1 VAKTETVR
9 KNLALPHSRE
19 AELAIIGSVLVSPS
33 SIFESV
39 ETLRPEY
46 FYHDTHREIVA
57 AIVDLARDQ
66 VPPDLPAVAERL
78 RKTMPTF
85 ELVGYEGL
93 KEFLSYSSDPANIPS
108 YIESVKHYWE
118 LREMVQVFGDIAVR
132 GRNVPEADV
141 PLFLSEIEEK
151 MMKLQ
156 ESRNV
161 GGLVSASEVVRAT
174 VGQLE
179 RLLDDPTAMQGVPS
193 GFTKLDEVTSGW
205 QAGDLVI
212 LGARPAMGKT
222 AFALNLAANAALRF
236 DKVVAF
242 FSLEMPASQLMQRL
256 LAMAASI
263 ESHKFRS
270 GEMDTRDFDRLYEAV
285 KEYDTDRIQFDDS
298 SGINVLDLVS
308 RCRKLKR
315 EKKQLDLVII
325 DYLQLMTAG
334 PSLGFKNASRELE
347 IAFISRSLKGL
358 AKELK
363 CPVIALSQLNRTL
376 ENRPDKR
383 PKAADLR
390 ESGSI
395 EQDADLVLF
404 LYRDEVYN
412 KDSAD
417 KGIAEVIIG
426 KNRHGSLDTIKLA
439 FDGRFTRFHNLAQF
453 SSPH

>member
-1 VAKTETVR
+1 MAKTETVR
-9 KNLALPHSRE
+9 RNLALPHSRE
-19 AELAIIGSVLVSPS
+19 AELAIIGSIFVSPS
-33 SIFESV
+33 CILESV
-39 ETLRPEY
+39 ESLRPEY
-46 FYHDTHREIVA
+46 FHNEIHREVA
-57 AIVDLARDQ
+57 TAIVELARDQ
-66 VPPDLPAVAERL
+66 VLPDLPAVAERL
-78 RKTMPTF
+78 RQKMPNF
-85 ELVGYEGL
+85 ELVGYDGL
-93 KEFLSYSSDPANIPS
+93 KEFLSYGADSANLS
-108 YIESVKHYWE
+108 TYIESVKKYWE
-118 LREMVQVFGDIAVR
+118 LREMVQVFGDISAR
-132 GRNVPEADV
+132 GRSIPEGDV
-141 PLFLSEIEEK
+141 PAFLSEIEEK

-156 ESRNV
+156 ESRSV
-161 GGLVSASEVVRAT
+161 GGLLPASDVVKAT
-174 VGQLE
+174 VSQLE

-193 GFTKLDEVTSGW
+193 GFTALDSVTSGW
-205 QAGDLVI
+205 QAGDLII

-222 AFALNLAANAALRF
+222 AFALNLVANAALRH

-285 KEYDTDRIQFDDS
+285 KEYNTDRIQFDDS

-308 RCRKLKR
+308 RCRKLRR
-315 EKKQLDLVII
+315 EKKQLDLVVI

-334 PSLGFKNASRELE
+334 PSMGFKNASRELE

-395 EQDADLVLF
+395 EQDADLILF

-412 KDSAD
+412 KDSTD

-426 KNRHGSLDTIKLA
+426 KNRHGSLDTVKLA